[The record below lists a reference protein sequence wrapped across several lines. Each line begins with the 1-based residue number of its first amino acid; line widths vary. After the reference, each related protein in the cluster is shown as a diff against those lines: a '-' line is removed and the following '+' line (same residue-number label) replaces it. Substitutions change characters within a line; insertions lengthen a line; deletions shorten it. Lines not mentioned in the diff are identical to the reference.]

1 MSNEL
6 HMAVLAILATQG
18 GIAALLAV
26 MAKLEPEKRRM
37 P

>member
-1 MSNEL
+1 MSNEF

-26 MAKLEPEKRRM
+26 MATLEPEKRHT